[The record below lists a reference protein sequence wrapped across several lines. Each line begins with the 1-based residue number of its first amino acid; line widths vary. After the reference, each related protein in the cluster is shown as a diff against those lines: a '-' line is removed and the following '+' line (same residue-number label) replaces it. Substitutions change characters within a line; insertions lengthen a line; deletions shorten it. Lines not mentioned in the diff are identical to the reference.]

1 MPIVVV
7 GNKTD
12 LPREIS
18 KESVEARVRYDWEH
32 GYVECCA
39 KDDLN
44 ITAIFK
50 ELLVQAKSRS
60 VCRVVITPPHSLTVI
75 ASGLTS
81 VTRPLVVEDFCQ
93 GLPSS

>member
-18 KESVEARVRYDWEH
+18 KESVEARVRYDWEN

-44 ITAIFK
+44 ITAIFR
-50 ELLVQAKSRS
+50 ELLVQAKSRL
-60 VCRVVITPPHSLTVI
+60 VWPLALRDPLLPLTV
-75 ASGLTS
+75 
-81 VTRPLVVEDFCQ
+81 
-93 GLPSS
+93 